1 MTVPAVDP
9 ARSRQAALGI
19 VCTLRDA
26 GHIAYFAGGCVRDEL
41 LGLAPSDYDVA
52 TDATPPRLKQLFP
65 ITNEVGASFGVML
78 IQTGRG
84 EGKVINEV
92 ATFRADGSYTDKR
105 RPDSVTF
112 STPEADAQRRDF
124 TMNALFL
131 DPLAGAAG
139 ADASPLGGKVI
150 DFVGG
155 RADLAARVLRAVG
168 DPERRLAEDHLR
180 ALRAVRLASRL
191 GFTID
196 AKTASAIRT
205 HASDLGGV
213 SRERIGDELRRTLAH
228 PTRTRAIESLNALA
242 LDAPT
247 LNEPHQTHALTHLA
261 ALPERVTLGTALAA
275 WALDR
280 GLDVLIPDSTLQRW
294 RSALCLSND
303 EAGEVGGI
311 VRSLA
316 LLRGPW
322 LDQGVALQKRAA
334 AGPWFESALSL
345 LQAEDPARA
354 RTVHARVADLS
365 RTVSGLCPGPFVT
378 GDDLV
383 ALGMK
388 PGPAFKRLLDN
399 VYDAQLED
407 RVHDKSAALA
417 LARELARTMGV

>member
-1 MTVPAVDP
+1 MDP
-9 ARSRQAALGI
+9 SRSRLAALGI
-19 VCTLRDA
+19 VRTLRDA

-84 EGKVINEV
+84 SDKVINEV
-92 ATFRADGSYTDKR
+92 ATFRADGTYTDKR

-112 STPEADAQRRDF
+112 SSPEADAQRRDF

-131 DPLAGAAG
+131 DPLASAAG
-139 ADASPLGGKVI
+139 ADASPLGGQVI

-155 RADLAARVLRAVG
+155 RADLAAKIVRAVG
-168 DPERRLAEDHLR
+168 DPEKRLAEDNLR

-191 GFTID
+191 GFTIE
-196 AKTASAIRT
+196 ASTADAIRK

-213 SRERIGDELRRTLAH
+213 SRERIGDELRRMLSQPARAKSIETLNVL
-228 PTRTRAIESLNALA
+228 S

-247 LNEPHQTHALTHLA
+247 LNEAHQDHALTRLA
-261 ALPERVTLGTALAA
+261 ALPERVPLGTALAA

-280 GLDVLIPDSTLQRW
+280 GLHVNTPDATLQRW

-303 EAGEVGGI
+303 ESAELVGI
-311 VRSLA
+311 VRCLA
-316 LLRGPW
+316 LLRGSW

-334 AGPWFESALSL
+334 AGSWFNPALILLYTEDTARSATI
-345 LQAEDPARA
+345 E
-354 RTVHARVADLS
+354 ARVRGLAQS
-365 RTVSGLCPGPFVT
+365 VSGLCPGAFVT
-378 GDDLV
+378 GDDLLT
-383 ALGMK
+383 LGLK
-388 PGPAFKRLLDN
+388 PGPTFKRLLDDL
-399 VYDAQLED
+399 YDAQLED
-407 RVHDKSAALA
+407 RVTDKSAALA